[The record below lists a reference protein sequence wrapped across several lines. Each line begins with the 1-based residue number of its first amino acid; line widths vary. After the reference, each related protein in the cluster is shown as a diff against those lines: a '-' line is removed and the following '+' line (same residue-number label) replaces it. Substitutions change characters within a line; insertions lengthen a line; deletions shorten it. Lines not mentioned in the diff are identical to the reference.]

1 MNRPDRRTARTRR
14 PQRGDTDLSVPTPAP
29 TLVST
34 GGVVAH
40 DQVAQWVR
48 FADTKATILSAALG
62 VVTTLLVTRLHLVA
76 HQIHDNHG
84 TGRLILTSL
93 ATITVA
99 AFAAALLN
107 LIKTISPRTDT
118 DVTLNRFAWP
128 SLATH
133 TNDEIRQHVRTADPD
148 EEIWDQIRLLSVLA
162 GRKFAALRAAIFAF
176 AVYVSAS
183 VATLVVAII
192 QGL

>member
-1 MNRPDRRTARTRR
+1 MNRPDRRTARTQR
-14 PQRGDTDLSVPTPAP
+14 PQPGATDPPVPTPAP
-29 TLVST
+29 TLVSN

-62 VVTTLLVTRLHLVA
+62 VVTTLLVTQLHLVA
-76 HQIHDNHG
+76 HQIHDNRG
-84 TGRLILTSL
+84 TGLFILTSL

-107 LIKTISPRTDT
+107 LVKAISPRTDT
-118 DVTLNRFAWP
+118 DATLNRFAWP

-133 TNDEIRQHVRTADPD
+133 TNDEIRQHVRTADPVT
-148 EEIWDQIRLLSVLA
+148 EIWDQVRFLSVLA
-162 GRKFAALRAAIFAF
+162 RKKFAALRAATFAF
-176 AVYVSAS
+176 AVYISAS

-192 QGL
+192 QKL

>member
-1 MNRPDRRTARTRR
+1 MNRPDRRTART
-14 PQRGDTDLSVPTPAP
+14 QRLQRADTDLPVATAAP
-29 TLVST
+29 TVVST

-62 VVTTLLVTRLHLVA
+62 LVTTLLVTQLPLVA
-76 HQIHDNHG
+76 DQIHDDHG
-84 TGRLILTSL
+84 TGGVILSSL
-93 ATITVA
+93 AAITVG
-99 AFAAALLN
+99 AFAVALLN
-107 LIKTISPRTDT
+107 LVRTISPRTDS
-118 DVTLNRFAWP
+118 DVALNRFGWP

-133 TNDEIRQHVRTADPD
+133 TNEEVRRHVRTADPVT
-148 EEIWDQIRLLSVLA
+148 EIWDQVRFLSVLA
-162 GRKFAALRAAIFAF
+162 KRKFDALRAAVFAF

-183 VATLVVAII
+183 VATLAVAIF